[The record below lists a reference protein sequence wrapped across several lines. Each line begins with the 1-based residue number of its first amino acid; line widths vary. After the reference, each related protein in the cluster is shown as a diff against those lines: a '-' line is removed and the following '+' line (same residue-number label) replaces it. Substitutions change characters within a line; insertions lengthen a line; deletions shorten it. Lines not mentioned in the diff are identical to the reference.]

1 MNMKK
6 LYFPTSKAW
15 RKWLS
20 QNYDKESEI
29 WLVYYKKESHKPS
42 IPYED
47 SVEEA
52 LCFGWIDSII
62 KKIDEESYARKFTP
76 RKENSQWSQSNK
88 WRIKKLIAEKRMTNI
103 GLAKVESAKRTGLWD
118 REIERPQL
126 DFETPDDFLAALS
139 ENKTAQLNF
148 ENMRFSHQ
156 KPFITWICMA
166 KRKETR
172 ERRIKESIM
181 LLEKGEK
188 LGLK

>member
-1 MNMKK
+1 MKIKK

-20 QNYDKESEI
+20 QNHDNESEI
-29 WLVYYKKESHKPS
+29 WLVYYKKESGKSS

-62 KKIDEESYARKFTP
+62 KKIDENSYARKFTP
-76 RKENSQWSQSNK
+76 RKENSHWSPSNK
-88 WRIKKLIAEKRMTNI
+88 RRIKKLIAENRMTAI
-103 GLAKVESAKRTGLWD
+103 GLAKVESAKRSGLWD
-118 REIERPQL
+118 REIQIPQM
-126 DFETPDDFLAALS
+126 DFDPPHDFIAALS
-139 ENKTAQLNF
+139 ENKTAQLNY
-148 ENMRFSHQ
+148 EKLGASHQ
-156 KPFITWICMA
+156 KPFIIWICMA

-172 ERRIKESIM
+172 DRRIKESIM